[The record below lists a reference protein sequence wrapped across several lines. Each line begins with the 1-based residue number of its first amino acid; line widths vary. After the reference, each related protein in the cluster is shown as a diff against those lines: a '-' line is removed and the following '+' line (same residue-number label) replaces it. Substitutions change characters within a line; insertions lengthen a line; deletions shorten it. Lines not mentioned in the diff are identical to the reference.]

1 MTHTRQVMMRA
12 TFLILFIVSMLAVS
26 TGSTVAA
33 PSCTP
38 TNRVATSNYPGFD
51 KIHPSNNLV
60 LPAGKAVEAEGNKLI
75 IHGQVRDKNCKPL
88 PEAMVELW
96 QPNPFGKWTRAT
108 NVDLATPNSV
118 FVGTGRTYT
127 DEEGR
132 FTFITAF
139 PAARKGRS
147 PFVNLRVS
155 MKGVAN
161 YSTALFFENDVR
173 NEKDPIYRKL
183 SSKTRSDATLKMQQD
198 VGGELV
204 GTADIVL
211 TAPSPYRTY

>member
-1 MTHTRQVMMRA
+1 MTHARQVVMRF
-12 TFLILFIVSMLAVS
+12 TFFALFIASMLAM
-26 TGSTVAA
+26 TAGVAMA
-33 PSCTP
+33 EPSCTP
-38 TNRVATSNYPGFD
+38 TNRVATSNYPGFN
-51 KIHPSNNLV
+51 KIHPANNLI

-108 NVDLATPNSV
+108 NVDLATPNPV

-139 PAARKGRS
+139 PAAMKGRS

-161 YSTALFFENDVR
+161 HSTALFFGDDMRND
-173 NEKDPIYRKL
+173 KDPVYRKL
-183 SSKTRSDATLKMQQD
+183 SAKTRADTTLKMQQD
-198 VGGELV
+198 MDEGLV
-204 GTADIVL
+204 GLADIVL

>member
-1 MTHTRQVMMRA
+1 MEFFQQVTMRFNVSIA
-12 TFLILFIVSMLAVS
+12 LLAGFWAILPAISHAEP
-26 TGSTVAA
+26 T
-33 PSCTP
+33 CTP
-38 TNRVATSNYPGFD
+38 TNRVAPSNYPGFG

-60 LPAGKAVEAEGNKLI
+60 MPAGKAVEAEGNKLI

-108 NVDLATPNSV
+108 DVDLATPNAV

-139 PAARKGRS
+139 PAPMKGRA
-147 PFVNLRVS
+147 PYVNIRVS
-155 MKGVAN
+155 LKGVAN
-161 YSTALFFENDVR
+161 HSTALFFSDDTRND
-173 NEKDPIYRKL
+173 KDPVYRKL
-183 SSKTRSDATLKMQQD
+183 SAKTRSNTTLKMLQD
-198 VGGELV
+198 GNGELV
-204 GTADIVL
+204 GEVDVVL
-211 TAPSPYRTY
+211 PVKAPYRTY